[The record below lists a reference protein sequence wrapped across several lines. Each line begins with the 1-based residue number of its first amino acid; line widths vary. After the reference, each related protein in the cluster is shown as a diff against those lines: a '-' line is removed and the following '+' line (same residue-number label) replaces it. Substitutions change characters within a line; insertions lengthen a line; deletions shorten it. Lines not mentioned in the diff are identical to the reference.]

1 MKPSLLMLSGDRDV
15 AAGRR
20 GPFYYTLE
28 GLSREFDRIDV
39 LTPNVPN
46 GSPRTLH
53 QRAHVHPSPGG
64 RLWHSRWLIRRAQ
77 ALAAERR
84 YHLIVSH
91 DYGIF
96 SNGIAA
102 ARLSRLLGAPYVSE
116 IHHIPAHP
124 RRAQWWE
131 QAAKLGYRAY
141 VRFAARRA
149 RAIRV
154 VNRHQVPELLR
165 RWGVP
170 PEKILVLPSAHVDR
184 EVFRPGDGPRPYALG
199 FVGRLVAN
207 KGLDYLVRVFATVAA
222 AAPDARFA
230 LVGDGP
236 EANDVQ
242 RRLAAAGIEDRVDRI
257 RWVDSPDDLAA
268 LYRQMGA
275 LVCTSRSEGG
285 PRVCLEA
292 MACGVPTFSTPV
304 GLMPEII
311 NHGVNGWLLPWDEKA
326 GANMIAGVL
335 GEGTAL
341 TGAGA
346 AAYQAT
352 APFTRDQVLG
362 AYARAYRDL
371 ALESLP

>member
-39 LTPNVPN
+39 LTPNVRQAE
-46 GSPRTLH
+46 PRTVH
-53 QRAHVHPSPGG
+53 RVVHVHPSTGG
-64 RLWHSRWLIRRAQ
+64 RLWHARWLIRRAR

-102 ARLSRLLGAPYVSE
+102 ARLSGRIGVPYVSE
-116 IHHIPAHP
+116 IHHVPAHP

-131 QAAKLGYRAY
+131 SAAKLGYRAY
-141 VRFAARRA
+141 VGLAARRA

-154 VNRHQVPELLR
+154 VNREQVPELLR

-170 PEKILVLPSAHVDR
+170 SEKILVLPSAHVDR
-184 EVFRPGDGPRPYALG
+184 EVFRPGDEPRPYALG

-207 KGLDYLVRVFATVAA
+207 KGLDYLVTIFASVAA
-222 AAPDARFA
+222 EDPESRF
-230 LVGDGP
+230 LVVGDGP
-236 EANDVQ
+236 EADALQ
-242 RRLAAAGIEDRVDRI
+242 RRLSAAEIEDRVDHI
-257 RWVDSPDDLAA
+257 DWVDGPGDLAA
-268 LYRQMGA
+268 LYRQMEA
-275 LVCTSRSEGG
+275 LACTSRSEGG

-292 MACGVPTFSTPV
+292 MACGTPVFSTPV

-311 NHGVNGWLLPWDEKA
+311 DHGVNGWLLPWDAKA
-326 GANMIAGVL
+326 GGELVRQVCRAG
-335 GEGTAL
+335 EAL
-341 TGAGA
+341 AGA
-346 AAYQAT
+346 REAARRAT
-352 APFTRDQVLG
+352 EPFTRERILG

-371 ALESLP
+371 AAESLP

>member
-46 GSPRTLH
+46 AQACTIHDGV
-53 QRAHVHPSPGG
+53 HVHPSPGG
-64 RLWHSRWLIRRAQ
+64 RLWHARWLIRRGR

-102 ARLSRLLGAPYVSE
+102 ARLSRRIGVPYVSE
-116 IHHIPAHP
+116 IHHVPAHP

-131 QAAKLGYRAY
+131 SAAKLGYRAY
-141 VRFAARRA
+141 VGFAAGRA

-154 VNRHQVPELLR
+154 VNRQQVPELLR
-165 RWGVP
+165 QWGVP
-170 PEKILVLPSAHVDR
+170 SEKILVLPSAHVDR
-184 EVFRPGDGPRPYALG
+184 EVFHPGDDSRPYALG

-207 KGLDYLVRVFATVAA
+207 KGLDYLVRIFAAVAA
-222 AAPDARFA
+222 DAPESRF
-230 LVGDGP
+230 LVVGDGP
-236 EANDVQ
+236 EANTLQ
-242 RRLAAAGIEDRVDRI
+242 RRLAATGVEGRVDRI
-257 RWVDSPDDLAA
+257 AWVDGPDDLAA
-268 LYRQMGA
+268 LYRQMDA
-275 LVCTSRSEGG
+275 LACTSRSEGG

-292 MACGVPTFSTPV
+292 MACGTPVFSTPV

-311 NHGVNGWLLPWDEKA
+311 DHGLNGWLLPWDAKA
-326 GANMIAGVL
+326 GADLVTRML
-335 GEGTAL
+335 GAPEAL
-341 TGAGA
+341 AGAGA
-346 AAYQAT
+346 AARRAT
-352 APFTRDQVLG
+352 EPFTRERILS

-371 ALESLP
+371 AAESLP

>member
-39 LTPNVPN
+39 LTPNVRQAQ
-46 GSPRTLH
+46 PRTLH
-53 QRAHVHPSPGG
+53 GGVHVHPSPGG
-64 RLWHSRWLIRRAQ
+64 RLWHARWLVRRAR

-102 ARLSRLLGAPYVSE
+102 ARLSGRIGVPYVSE
-116 IHHIPAHP
+116 IHHVPAHP

-131 QAAKLGYRAY
+131 SAAKLGYRAY
-141 VRFAARRA
+141 VRFAAPRA

-154 VNRHQVPELLR
+154 VNRDQVPELLR

-170 PEKILVLPSAHVDR
+170 AEKILVLPSAHVDR
-184 EVFRPGDGPRPYALG
+184 EVFRPGDDSRPYALG

-207 KGLDYLVRVFATVAA
+207 KGLDYLVKLFASVAGDD
-222 AAPDARFA
+222 PESRF
-230 LVGDGP
+230 LVVGDGP
-236 EANDVQ
+236 EANALQ
-242 RRLAAAGIEDRVDRI
+242 RRLSTAGIEDRVDRI
-257 RWVDSPDDLAA
+257 AWVDGPDDLAA
-268 LYRQMGA
+268 LYRQMEA
-275 LVCTSRSEGG
+275 LACTSRSEGG

-292 MACGVPTFSTPV
+292 MACGTPVFSTPV
-304 GLMPEII
+304 GVMPEII
-311 NHGVNGWLLPWDEKA
+311 DHGVNGWLLPWNAKA
-326 GANMIAGVL
+326 GGDLVAQVRRAH
-335 GEGTAL
+335 EAL
-341 TGAGA
+341 AGAGA
-346 AAYQAT
+346 AARRAT
-352 APFTRDQVLG
+352 EPFTRERILS

-371 ALESLP
+371 AAESLP

>member
-39 LTPNVPN
+39 LTPNVRQAQ
-46 GSPRTLH
+46 PRTVH
-53 QRAHVHPSPGG
+53 RGVHVHPSPGR
-64 RLWHSRWLIRRAQ
+64 RLWHVRWLVRRAR

-102 ARLSRLLGAPYVSE
+102 ARLSGRIGAPYVSE
-116 IHHIPAHP
+116 IHHVPAHP

-131 QAAKLGYRAY
+131 SAAKLGYRAY
-141 VRFAARRA
+141 LRFAAARA

-154 VNRHQVPELLR
+154 VNRQEVPELLR

-170 PEKILVLPSAHVDR
+170 AEKILVLPSAHVDR
-184 EVFRPGDGPRPYALG
+184 EVFRPGDHSRPYALG

-207 KGLDYLVRVFATVAA
+207 KGLDHLVEIFATVAA
-222 AAPDARFA
+222 DAPNSRF
-230 LVGDGP
+230 LVVGDGP
-236 EANDVQ
+236 EANAVQ
-242 RRLAAAGIEDRVDRI
+242 RRLSAAGIEDRVDRI
-257 RWVDSPDDLAA
+257 AWVDGPDDLAA
-268 LYRQMGA
+268 LYRQMEA
-275 LVCTSRSEGG
+275 LACTSRSEGG

-292 MACGVPTFSTPV
+292 MACGTPVFSTPV

-311 NHGVNGWLLPWDEKA
+311 EQGVNGWLLPWNAKA
-326 GANMIAGVL
+326 GGDLVSQVRRARG
-335 GEGTAL
+335 AL
-341 TGAGA
+341 AGAGA
-346 AAYQAT
+346 AARRAT
-352 APFTRDQVLG
+352 EPFTRERILS

-371 ALESLP
+371 AAESLP

>member
-39 LTPNVPN
+39 LTPNVRQAQPHTVH
-46 GSPRTLH
+46 RVV
-53 QRAHVHPSPGG
+53 HVHPSTGG
-64 RLWHSRWLIRRAQ
+64 RLWHARWLIRRAR

-102 ARLSRLLGAPYVSE
+102 ARLSGRIGAPYVSE
-116 IHHIPAHP
+116 IHHVPAHP

-131 QAAKLGYRAY
+131 SAAKLGYRAY
-141 VRFAARRA
+141 VGFAARRA

-154 VNRHQVPELLR
+154 VNREQVPELLR

-184 EVFRPGDGPRPYALG
+184 EVFGPGDDPRPYALG

-207 KGLDYLVRVFATVAA
+207 KGLDYLVKIFATVAA
-222 AAPDARFA
+222 DAPDSRF
-230 LVGDGP
+230 LVVGDGP
-236 EANDVQ
+236 EANALQ
-242 RRLAAAGIEDRVDRI
+242 RRLSAAGIGDRVDRI
-257 RWVDSPDDLAA
+257 AWVDGPDDLAA
-268 LYRQMGA
+268 RYRQMEA
-275 LVCTSRSEGG
+275 LACTSRSEGG

-292 MACGVPTFSTPV
+292 MACGTPVFSTPV

-311 NHGVNGWLLPWDEKA
+311 DHGMNGWLLPWDAKA
-326 GANMIAGVL
+326 GGDLVTKVR
-335 GEGTAL
+335 GTRGAL
-341 TGAGA
+341 AGAGA
-346 AAYQAT
+346 AARRAT
-352 APFTRDQVLG
+352 EPFTRERILG

-371 ALESLP
+371 AAESLP

>member
-46 GSPRTLH
+46 AQACTIHDGV
-53 QRAHVHPSPGG
+53 HVHPSPGG
-64 RLWHSRWLIRRAQ
+64 RLWHARWLIRRGR

-102 ARLSRLLGAPYVSE
+102 ARLSRQFGVPYVSE
-116 IHHIPAHP
+116 IHHVPAHP

-131 QAAKLGYRAY
+131 SAAKLGYRSY
-141 VRFAARRA
+141 VGFAAGRA

-154 VNRHQVPELLR
+154 VNRQQVPELLR
-165 RWGVP
+165 QWGVP
-170 PEKILVLPSAHVDR
+170 SEKILVLPSAHVDR
-184 EVFRPGDGPRPYALG
+184 EVFHPGDDSRPYALG

-207 KGLDYLVRVFATVAA
+207 KGLDYLVRIFAAVAA
-222 AAPDARFA
+222 DAPESRF
-230 LVGDGP
+230 LVVGDGP
-236 EANDVQ
+236 EANTLQ
-242 RRLAAAGIEDRVDRI
+242 RRLAATGVEGRVDRI
-257 RWVDSPDDLAA
+257 AWVDGPDDLAA
-268 LYRQMGA
+268 LYRQMDA
-275 LVCTSRSEGG
+275 LACTSRSEGG

-292 MACGVPTFSTPV
+292 MACGTPVFSTPV

-311 NHGVNGWLLPWDEKA
+311 DHGVNGWLLPWDAKA
-326 GANMIAGVL
+326 GADLVTRML
-335 GEGTAL
+335 GAPEAL
-341 TGAGA
+341 AGAGA
-346 AAYQAT
+346 AARRAT
-352 APFTRDQVLG
+352 EPFTRERILS

-371 ALESLP
+371 AAESLP

>member
-1 MKPSLLMLSGDRDV
+1 MKPSLLMFSGDRDV

-28 GLSREFDRIDV
+28 GLSQEFDRIDV

-46 GSPRTLH
+46 AQPRKLPCGV
-53 QRAHVHPSPGG
+53 HVHPSSGG
-64 RLWHSRWLIRRAQ
+64 RLWHARWLIRRAG
-77 ALAAERR
+77 AMAAERR

-102 ARLSRLLGAPYVSE
+102 ARLSQRFDLPYVSE

-131 QAAKLGYRAY
+131 PAAKLGYRVYA
-141 VRFAARRA
+141 RFAVGRA

-154 VNRHQVPELLR
+154 VNHRQVPALLE

-170 PEKILVLPSAHVDR
+170 REKILVLPSAHVDR
-184 EVFRPGDGPRPYALG
+184 AVFSPGDGARTYALG

-207 KGLDYLVRVFATVAA
+207 KGLDYLLNVFATVSAR
-222 AAPDARFA
+222 APQARFIV
-230 LVGDGP
+230 VGSGP
-236 EANDVQ
+236 EADSLQ
-242 RRLAAAGIEDRVDRI
+242 RGLSAAGIEDRVDRV
-257 RWVDSPDDLAA
+257 RWVDGPDQLAD
-268 LYRQMGA
+268 LYRRMDA

-292 MACGVPTFSTPV
+292 MACGIPVFSTAV

-311 NHGVNGWLLPWDEKA
+311 DHGVNSWLLPWDASA
-326 GANMIAGVL
+326 GADLIARVL
-335 GEGTAL
+335 GDREAL

-346 AAYQAT
+346 AARRAT
-352 APFTRDQVLG
+352 EPFTRDQILS
-362 AYARAYRDL
+362 AYAGAYRDL
-371 ALESLP
+371 ASESLT

>member
-39 LTPNVPN
+39 LTPNVSN

-102 ARLSRLLGAPYVSE
+102 ARLSRRLGAPYVSE

-131 QAAKLGYRAY
+131 SAAKLGYRAY

-170 PEKILVLPSAHVDR
+170 AEKILVLPSAHVDR

-257 RWVDSPDDLAA
+257 RWVDGPDDLAA
-268 LYRQMGA
+268 LYRRMGA

-292 MACGVPTFSTPV
+292 MACGVPAFSTPV

-311 NHGVNGWLLPWDEKA
+311 DHGVNGWLLPWDEKA
-326 GANMIAGVL
+326 GANLIAGVL

-346 AAYQAT
+346 AACQAT

-371 ALESLP
+371 ASESLP

>member
-39 LTPNVPN
+39 LTPNAAN
-46 GSPRTLH
+46 GQPRTLH
-53 QRAHVHPSPGG
+53 GGVHVHPSPGG
-64 RLWHSRWLIRRAQ
+64 RLWHARWLIRRGR

-102 ARLSRLLGAPYVSE
+102 ARLSPRLGAPYVSE

-131 QAAKLGYRAY
+131 SAAKLGYRAY

-154 VNRHQVPELLR
+154 VNRCQVPELLR

-170 PEKILVLPSAHVDR
+170 SEKILVLPSAHVDR
-184 EVFRPGDGPRPYALG
+184 EVFRPGHEPRPYALG
-199 FVGRLVAN
+199 YVGRLVAN
-207 KGLDYLVRVFATVAA
+207 KGLDYLVNVFATVAA
-222 AAPDARFA
+222 DAPESRF
-230 LVGDGP
+230 LVVGDGP
-236 EANDVQ
+236 EANALQ
-242 RRLAAAGIEDRVDRI
+242 RRLSAAGIEDRVERI
-257 RWVDSPDDLAA
+257 RWVDGPDDLAA
-268 LYRQMGA
+268 LYRQMDA

-292 MACGVPTFSTPV
+292 MACETSVFSTPV
-304 GLMPEII
+304 GLMPEVIEP
-311 NHGVNGWLLPWDEKA
+311 GVNGWLLPWDETT
-326 GANMIAGVL
+326 GADLVARVL
-335 GEGTAL
+335 GDRDAL
-341 TGAGA
+341 AGAGA
-346 AAYQAT
+346 AARRAT
-352 APFTRDQVLG
+352 EPFTRDHVLD

-371 ALESLP
+371 ALESPE

>member
-39 LTPNVPN
+39 LTPNVRHAQ
-46 GSPRTLH
+46 SRTVH
-53 QRAHVHPSPGG
+53 RVVHVHPSAGG
-64 RLWHSRWLIRRAQ
+64 RIWHARWLIRRAR

-102 ARLSRLLGAPYVSE
+102 ARLSRRIGVPYVSE
-116 IHHIPAHP
+116 IHHVPAHP

-131 QAAKLGYRAY
+131 LAAKLGYRAY
-141 VRFAARRA
+141 VGFAAARA

-154 VNRHQVPELLR
+154 VNRQQVPELLR

-184 EVFRPGDGPRPYALG
+184 EVFRPGDDSRPYALG

-207 KGLDYLVRVFATVAA
+207 KGLDYLVEIFATAA
-222 AAPDARFA
+222 AEAPESRF
-230 LVGDGP
+230 LVVGDGP
-236 EANDVQ
+236 EANALQ

-257 RWVDSPDDLAA
+257 AWVDGPDDLAA
-268 LYRQMGA
+268 LYRQMEA
-275 LVCTSRSEGG
+275 LACTSRSEGG

-292 MACGVPTFSTPV
+292 MACGTPVFSTPV

-311 NHGVNGWLLPWDEKA
+311 DHGANGWLLPWDAKA
-326 GANMIAGVL
+326 GADLVARARGAR
-335 GEGTAL
+335 EAL
-341 TGAGA
+341 AGAGA
-346 AAYQAT
+346 AARRT
-352 APFTRDQVLG
+352 TEPFTRERILS

-371 ALESLP
+371 AAESLS

>member
-46 GSPRTLH
+46 AQACTIHDGV
-53 QRAHVHPSPGG
+53 HVHPSPGG
-64 RLWHSRWLIRRAQ
+64 RLWHARWLIRRGR

-102 ARLSRLLGAPYVSE
+102 ARLSRRFGVPYVSE
-116 IHHIPAHP
+116 IHHVPAHP

-131 QAAKLGYRAY
+131 SAAKLGYRAY
-141 VRFAARRA
+141 VRFAAGRA
-149 RAIRV
+149 RDIRV
-154 VNRHQVPELLR
+154 VNRQQVPELLR
-165 RWGVP
+165 QWGVP
-170 PEKILVLPSAHVDR
+170 SEKILVLPSAHVDR
-184 EVFRPGDGPRPYALG
+184 EVFHPGDDSRPYALG

-207 KGLDYLVRVFATVAA
+207 KGLDYLVRIFAAVAA
-222 AAPDARFA
+222 DAPQSRF
-230 LVGDGP
+230 LVVGDGP
-236 EANDVQ
+236 EANTLQ
-242 RRLAAAGIEDRVDRI
+242 RRLAATGVEGRVDRI
-257 RWVDSPDDLAA
+257 AWVDGPDDLAA
-268 LYRQMGA
+268 LYRQMDA
-275 LVCTSRSEGG
+275 LACTSRSEGG

-292 MACGVPTFSTPV
+292 MACGTPVFSTPV

-311 NHGVNGWLLPWDEKA
+311 DHGLNGWLLPWDAKA
-326 GANMIAGVL
+326 GADLVTRML
-335 GEGTAL
+335 GAPEAL
-341 TGAGA
+341 AGA
-346 AAYQAT
+346 SAAARQAT
-352 APFTRDQVLG
+352 EPFTRERILS

-371 ALESLP
+371 AAESLS

>member
-39 LTPNVPN
+39 LTPNVHH
-46 GSPRTLH
+46 GKPRTVH
-53 QRAHVHPSPGG
+53 GGVHVHPSPGG
-64 RLWHSRWLIRRAQ
+64 RLWHARWLIRRAR
-77 ALAAERR
+77 ALAAARR

-102 ARLSRLLGAPYVSE
+102 ARLSRRIGVPYVSE
-116 IHHIPAHP
+116 IHHVPAHP

-131 QAAKLGYRAY
+131 SAAKLGYRAY
-141 VRFAARRA
+141 VGFAAARA

-154 VNRHQVPELLR
+154 VNHQEVPELLR

-184 EVFRPGDGPRPYALG
+184 EVFRPGDDPRRYAVG

-207 KGLDYLVRVFATVAA
+207 KGLDYLVQIFATVAA
-222 AAPDARFA
+222 ESAESRF
-230 LVGDGP
+230 LVVGDGP
-236 EANDVQ
+236 EANALQ

-257 RWVDSPDDLAA
+257 AWVDGPDDLAA
-268 LYRQMGA
+268 LYRQMEA
-275 LVCTSRSEGG
+275 LACTSRSEGG

-292 MACGVPTFSTPV
+292 MACGTPVFSTPV

-311 NHGVNGWLLPWDEKA
+311 DHGANGWLLPWDATA
-326 GANMIAGVL
+326 GADLVARERGASK
-335 GEGTAL
+335 AL
-341 TGAGA
+341 AGAGA
-346 AAYQAT
+346 AARRAT
-352 APFTRDQVLG
+352 EPFTRERILS

-371 ALESLP
+371 AAESLP

>member
-39 LTPNVPN
+39 LTP
-46 GSPRTLH
+46 SARHAQPRTLH
-53 QRAHVHPSPGG
+53 RGVHVHPSPGG
-64 RLWHSRWLIRRAQ
+64 RLWHARWLIRRAR

-96 SNGIAA
+96 SNGLAA
-102 ARLSRLLGAPYVSE
+102 ARLSGQLGAPYVSE
-116 IHHIPAHP
+116 IHHVPAHP

-131 QAAKLGYRAY
+131 SAAKLGYRAY
-141 VRFAARRA
+141 VGFAAARA

-154 VNRHQVPELLR
+154 VNRQEVPDLLR

-184 EVFRPGDGPRPYALG
+184 EVFRPGDNPRPYALG

-207 KGLDYLVRVFATVAA
+207 KGLDYLVTIFGTVAA
-222 AAPDARFA
+222 DAPESRF
-230 LVGDGP
+230 LVVGDGP
-236 EANDVQ
+236 EASAFQ
-242 RRLAAAGIEDRVDRI
+242 RRLSTAGIADRVDRI
-257 RWVDSPDDLAA
+257 AWVDGPDDLAA
-268 LYRQMGA
+268 LYRQMEA
-275 LVCTSRSEGG
+275 LACTSRSEGG

-292 MACGVPTFSTPV
+292 MACGTPVFSTPV

-311 NHGVNGWLLPWDEKA
+311 DHGVNGWLLPWDESV
-326 GANMIAGVL
+326 GAALVSDML
-335 GEGTAL
+335 GSGEAL
-341 TGAGA
+341 RQVGA
-346 AAYQAT
+346 AARRAT
-352 APFTRDQVLG
+352 EPFTRDQVLA

-371 ALESLP
+371 AAESLP

>member
-39 LTPNVPN
+39 LTPNAAN
-46 GSPRTLH
+46 GQPRTLH
-53 QRAHVHPSPGG
+53 AGVHVHPSPGG
-64 RLWHSRWLIRRAQ
+64 RLWRARWLIRRART
-77 ALAAERR
+77 LAAARR

-102 ARLSRLLGAPYVSE
+102 ARLSRQLGVPYVSE

-131 QAAKLGYRAY
+131 SAAKLGYRAY
-141 VRFAARRA
+141 VGFAARRA

-154 VNRHQVPELLR
+154 VNRCQVPELLR

-170 PEKILVLPSAHVDR
+170 SEKIMVLPSAHVDR
-184 EVFRPGDGPRPYALG
+184 EVFRPGDDPRPYALG
-199 FVGRLVAN
+199 YVGRLVAN
-207 KGLDYLVRVFATVAA
+207 KGLDYLVNVFATVAA
-222 AAPDARFA
+222 DAPESRF
-230 LVGDGP
+230 LVVGDGP
-236 EANDVQ
+236 EANALQ
-242 RRLAAAGIEDRVDRI
+242 RRLSAAGIEDRVERI
-257 RWVDSPDDLAA
+257 RWVDGPDDLAA
-268 LYRQMGA
+268 LYRRMDA
-275 LVCTSRSEGG
+275 LVCPSRSEGG

-292 MACGVPTFSTPV
+292 MACETPVFSTPV
-304 GLMPEII
+304 GVMPEII
-311 NHGVNGWLLPWDEKA
+311 EPGLNGWLLPWDETT
-326 GANMIAGVL
+326 GADLVARVL
-335 GEGTAL
+335 GDRDAL
-341 TGAGA
+341 ADAGA
-346 AAYQAT
+346 AARRAT
-352 APFTRDQVLG
+352 EPFTRDQVLG

-371 ALESLP
+371 ASESPA

>member
-46 GSPRTLH
+46 AQACTIHDGV
-53 QRAHVHPSPGG
+53 HVHPSPGG
-64 RLWHSRWLIRRAQ
+64 RLWHARWLIRRGR

-102 ARLSRLLGAPYVSE
+102 ARLSRRFAVPYVSE
-116 IHHIPAHP
+116 IHHVPAHP

-131 QAAKLGYRAY
+131 SAAKLGYRAY
-141 VRFAARRA
+141 VGFAAGRA

-154 VNRHQVPELLR
+154 VNRQQVPELLR
-165 RWGVP
+165 QWGVP
-170 PEKILVLPSAHVDR
+170 SEKILVLPSAHVDR
-184 EVFRPGDGPRPYALG
+184 EVFHPGDDSRPYALG

-207 KGLDYLVRVFATVAA
+207 KGLDYLVRIFAAVAA
-222 AAPDARFA
+222 DAPESRF
-230 LVGDGP
+230 LVVGDGP
-236 EANDVQ
+236 EANTLQ
-242 RRLAAAGIEDRVDRI
+242 RRLAATGVEGRVDRI
-257 RWVDSPDDLAA
+257 AWVDGPEDLAA
-268 LYRQMGA
+268 RYRQMDA
-275 LVCTSRSEGG
+275 LACTSRSEGG

-292 MACGVPTFSTPV
+292 MACGTPVFSTPV

-311 NHGVNGWLLPWDEKA
+311 DHGVNGWLLPWDAKA
-326 GANMIAGVL
+326 GADLVTRML
-335 GEGTAL
+335 GAPEAL
-341 TGAGA
+341 AGAGA
-346 AAYQAT
+346 AARQAT
-352 APFTRDQVLG
+352 EPFTRERILS

-371 ALESLP
+371 AAESLP

>member
-28 GLSREFDRIDV
+28 GLSEEFDRIDV
-39 LTPNVPN
+39 LTPGVPN
-46 GSPRTLH
+46 AKPHALH
-53 QRAHVHPSPGG
+53 GGVHIHPSPGG
-64 RLWHSRWLIRRAQ
+64 RLWHARWLVRRAG

-102 ARLSRLLGAPYVSE
+102 ARLSRRFGVPYVSE

-131 QAAKLGYRAY
+131 PAAKLGYRAY
-141 VRFAARRA
+141 ARFAAKRA

-154 VNRHQVPELLR
+154 VNRRQVPGLLA

-170 PEKILVLPSAHVDR
+170 AEKILVLPSAHVDR
-184 EVFRPGDGPRPYALG
+184 AVFRPGDEPQPYALG

-207 KGLDYLVRVFATVAA
+207 KGLDYLVKIFATVAA
-222 AAPDARFA
+222 DAPESRF
-230 LVGDGP
+230 LVVGDGP
-236 EANDVQ
+236 EAGSLQ
-242 RRLAAAGIEDRVDRI
+242 RRLSAAGLADRVNRI
-257 RWVDSPDDLAA
+257 PWVDGPGELAA

-292 MACGVPTFSTPV
+292 MACGRPVFSTPV
-304 GLMPEII
+304 GLLPEII
-311 NHGVNGWLLPWDEKA
+311 DHGANGWLLPWDAAA
-326 GANMIAGVL
+326 GARMVARVRADPG
-335 GEGTAL
+335 AL
-341 TGAGA
+341 AHAGA
-346 AAYQAT
+346 AARRAT
-352 APFTRDQVLG
+352 EPFTRDKILR

-371 ALESLP
+371 ATESLP

>member
-39 LTPNVPN
+39 LTPKVPN
-46 GSPRTLH
+46 ASARTLH
-53 QRAHVHPSPGG
+53 QRVHVHPSPGG
-64 RLWHSRWLIRRAQ
+64 RLWHARWLIRRAR

-102 ARLSRLLGAPYVSE
+102 ARLSRRLGVPYVSE
-116 IHHIPAHP
+116 IHHVPAHP

-131 QAAKLGYRAY
+131 SAAKLGYRAY
-141 VRFAARRA
+141 ARFAATRA

-154 VNRHQVPELLR
+154 VNRQQAPELLQ

-207 KGLDYLVRVFATVAA
+207 KGLDYLVRIFATVAA
-222 AAPDARFA
+222 GSSESRF
-230 LVGDGP
+230 LVVGDGP
-236 EANDVQ
+236 EASDLQ
-242 RRLAAAGIEDRVDRI
+242 RRLSAAGIENRVERI
-257 RWVDSPDDLAA
+257 RWVDGPDELAA
-268 LYRQMGA
+268 LYRQMDA
-275 LVCTSRSEGG
+275 LVCASRSEGG

-292 MACGVPTFSTPV
+292 MACGTPVFSTPV

-311 NHGVNGWLLPWDEKA
+311 DHGVNGWLLPWDEQT
-326 GANMIAGVL
+326 GADLVADAL
-335 GEGTAL
+335 GKHAARR
-341 TGAGA
+341 GAGA
-346 AAYQAT
+346 AARRAT
-352 APFTRDQVLG
+352 EPFTRDQILS

-371 ALESLP
+371 AAESPA